1 MIDIFICFYLFVRVW
16 WICANVE
23 ANVEANQDEIN
34 PNSYWGLLLFIFV
47 SVAKFWNWNYRSL
60 FNAYYEKKNT

>member
-23 ANVEANQDEIN
+23 ANQDEIN
-34 PNSYWGLLLFIFV
+34 TNSYW
-47 SVAKFWNWNYRSL
+47 
-60 FNAYYEKKNT
+60 